1 MAEMLSALLLGYI
14 WVNLYLNFSIFF
26 NWGIEKEMGWREKMK
41 DLQYRTGPL
50 HCRTTTA
57 TSMCAMTMY
66 ASNGARVG
74 LCEGFMMMLLGIVI
88 LDINFT
94 ILYIV
99 GVVVFVLV
107 AVIVA
112 VLVIVRVRVG
122 WYMYV
127 HVLVLLLLR
136 TCWWCENNHFTN
148 V

>member
-1 MAEMLSALLLGYI
+1 
-14 WVNLYLNFSIFF
+14 
-26 NWGIEKEMGWREKMK
+26 MK

-50 HCRTTTA
+50 HCRTITA

-66 ASNGARVG
+66 ASQSARVG

-99 GVVVFVLV
+99 GVDVVVVVLV

-112 VLVIVRVRVG
+112 VLVIVHVRVG